1 MNSQEIIFFAPLH
14 FTENICQKHAVLGI
28 SRWRCHKGHSYL
40 SQVSENR
47 SRFQRG
53 LQLNIFPFFQTSGF
67 FCDRA
72 KQMSVI
78 FPARQKQHI
87 FTHNGHRTMAG
98 THTETILSRLA
109 LSVKWLKWWLKQ
121 INLSLCCSSPY
132 NFWLT
137 SRLAIPHNNTRVET
151 FLCTFQSDCKVS
163 AFKETSHACSK
174 RLPRRRP
181 GSRSAPPRHQ
191 PSPSANT
198 VLSQME
204 RNVAWP
210 SFLKQVSQPCRQA
223 DLLPISSWL

>member
-28 SRWRCHKGHSYL
+28 SRWWCHKGHSYL

-53 LQLNIFPFFQTSGF
+53 LQLNIFPFFLNSGL

-87 FTHNGHRTMAG
+87 FTHNVHRTMAG
-98 THTETILSRLA
+98 THTETILSRLT

-137 SRLAIPHNNTRVET
+137 SRLAIPQTHVWKLS
-151 FLCTFQSDCKVS
+151 FVPSKVT
-163 AFKETSHACSK
+163 AKW
-174 RLPRRRP
+174 
-181 GSRSAPPRHQ
+181 
-191 PSPSANT
+191 
-198 VLSQME
+198 VL
-204 RNVAWP
+204 
-210 SFLKQVSQPCRQA
+210 LKKQAMLVVRGCPDGGLAA
-223 DLLPISSWL
+223 DLLHLDTNPHRPQTPCSAKWSVTSPDLLF